1 MGLNEKVSRNSVVES
16 DIIVGVIDTGIWPE
30 SESFKDDGF
39 CPPPKSWKGV
49 CDGGKNFTCN
59 NKIIGARRYTAES
72 ARDELGHGTHTA
84 STVAEN
90 AVKDVNFYGLA
101 NGTAGGGVPAVRIV
115 AYKVWGL
122 SLGYNVL
129 AAFDDAIADGVNIIS
144 VSMGTVEAGIDDD
157 PVAIA
162 WPMNG
167 TSNNASTGAFAY
179 GSGHINPVNA
189 INPGLVYE
197 ASEEDYIRLLCTIY
211 DEGKVGL
218 ISGDNRTCP
227 TGSAQGY
234 VKDHNYPSMGAKV
247 EPMKPFSV
255 NFHRRVKKFGL
266 ANSTYKATIFSNSNA
281 DIKVVPEVLSFQSLD
296 EEKDFDVTVA
306 RSDLPDG
313 AQVSG
318 SLVWFDGTHRVRSP
332 NVVYAYIQHE
342 HQNMV
347 T

>member
-1 MGLNEKVSRNSVVES
+1 MQVHIVYLGSLPDGEYSPMAHHLNILQSIVQGSSPENLLVRSYKRSFNGFAAKLTDQEREKLANEGSSLCFPSRTFQLQTTRSWEFMGLNEKVSRNSVVES

-39 CPPPKSWKGV
+39 GPPPKSWKGV

-167 TSNNASTGAFAY
+167 TSNNVSTGAFAY
-179 GSGHINPVNA
+179 GSGHISPVNA

-211 DEGKVGL
+211 DEGKV
-218 ISGDNRTCP
+218 R
-227 TGSAQGY
+227 
-234 VKDHNYPSMGAKV
+234 
-247 EPMKPFSV
+247 
-255 NFHRRVKKFGL
+255 
-266 ANSTYKATIFSNSNA
+266 
-281 DIKVVPEVLSFQSLD
+281 
-296 EEKDFDVTVA
+296 
-306 RSDLPDG
+306 
-313 AQVSG
+313 
-318 SLVWFDGTHRVRSP
+318 
-332 NVVYAYIQHE
+332 
-342 HQNMV
+342 
-347 T
+347 